1 MKARVLVTLLAMGL
15 TGVAFAQQGG
25 AGGAAGGAGGGASS
39 SPPFDQVDANS
50 DGMISRSEAA
60 KVEGLDFSKADT
72 NQDGHLDRQ
81 EYDAAT
87 QKK

>member
-1 MKARVLVTLLAMGL
+1 MKARVTVTLLALGFSAL
-15 TGVAFAQQGG
+15 AFAQQS
-25 AGGAAGGAGGGASS
+25 AA
-39 SPPFDQVDANS
+39 PPFSQVDANN

-72 NQDGHLDRQ
+72 NSDGHLTRQ

-87 QKK
+87 QQAGSSQ